1 MLDVRRLRLLRELS
15 IRGTLAEVAEAL
27 QYSPSSVSQ
36 QLALLEK
43 EVGVELLRKTGR
55 RVQLTP
61 QAEVLVAQHPALEVL
76 QRQWESLGRVLRGFA
91 DRRPHQCRKKK
102 ISKKN

>member
-1 MLDVRRLRLLRELS
+1 MLDVRRLRLLRELK

-43 EVGVELLRKTGR
+43 EAGVELLRKTGR

-61 QAEVLVAQHPALEVL
+61 QAEVLVAHTAQLLETL
-76 QRQWESLGRVLRGFA
+76 EQAEADLAASLTLSLI
-91 DRRPHQCRKKK
+91 H
-102 ISKKN
+102 I